1 MVVYYV
7 DSEGNCVPGDLF
19 CVGSGGSLAY
29 AVLDSAFNSIQSMQ
43 TKSSLSS
50 LSSSSFPSDD
60 NTGSIDVNHDNLNIK
75 ASLTHSDTTTTSTSV
90 STDSIDTSRK
100 MSHLTAID
108 IAVRA
113 IRHASHRDSYSGGY
127 INVFYIN
134 SKGAY
139 HIYREDS
146 RNIPISVNI
155 KEIIQK

>member
-1 MVVYYV
+1 MAVYYV
-7 DSEGNCVPGDLF
+7 DSEGNCVSGDLF

-29 AVLDSAFNSIQSMQ
+29 AVLDSAFNSIQSRH
-43 TKSSLSS
+43 TKSSSSYLSS
-50 LSSSSFPSDD
+50 LPLFPSDD
-60 NTGSIDVNHDNLNIK
+60 KTGSIDINHDNLNIE
-75 ASLTHSDTTTTSTSV
+75 ASSSHSEATHT
-90 STDSIDTSRK
+90 STDSVDSSRK
-100 MSHLTAID
+100 MSLQTAVD

-127 INVFYIN
+127 INVFYVN
-134 SKGAY
+134 CKGAY

>member
-29 AVLDSAFNSIQSMQ
+29 AVLDSAFNNIQSRQ
-43 TKSSLSS
+43 TKSSLS

-60 NTGSIDVNHDNLNIK
+60 STGSIDFNHDNLNIK
-75 ASLTHSDTTTTSTSV
+75 ASSSHSDITTST
-90 STDSIDTSRK
+90 STDSIDSSRK
-100 MSHLTAID
+100 MSLQTALD

-155 KEIIQK
+155 NEIIHK